1 MYETEE
7 MYLKTILKLSS
18 EKGTVQAVDIAAERG
33 FAKST
38 VSVALKS
45 LSRKGMV
52 AIDCRGGVALT
63 EQGLILAKKLSRKNH
78 VLKECFQ
85 ALGVVEKDADADAC
99 KIEHCISDTTFEA
112 VEKFY
117 LERRKGN
124 AES

>member
-1 MYETEE
+1 MHETEE
-7 MYLKTILKLSS
+7 MYLKTILKLSRK
-18 EKGTVQAVDIAAERG
+18 KGTVQEVDIAAERG

-45 LSRKGMV
+45 LCRKGMV
-52 AIDCRGGVALT
+52 AIDCRGGVTLT
-63 EQGLILAKKLSRKNH
+63 EQGSILTKKLSRKSH

-85 ALGVVEKDADADAC
+85 ALGVAEKDADADAC

-117 LERRKGN
+117 LERRKDN